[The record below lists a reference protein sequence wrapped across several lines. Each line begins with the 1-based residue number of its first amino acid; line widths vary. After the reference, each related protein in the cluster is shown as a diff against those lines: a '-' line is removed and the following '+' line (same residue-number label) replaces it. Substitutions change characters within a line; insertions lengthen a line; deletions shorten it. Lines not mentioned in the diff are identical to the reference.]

1 MPFKK
6 GDANINTK
14 GRLKGVGNKTTTEV
28 KTLLLRAFEENL
40 NEILSQQ
47 HKLTLN
53 ERITLNK
60 TILPYIL
67 PPEKVETTSLFKE
80 QPIFPDIQ
88 TFDVKDLFKIGEL

>member
-6 GDANINTK
+6 GDVNINTK

-28 KTLLLRAFEENL
+28 KTLLLSVFEENL

-47 HKLTLN
+47 HKLSLN
-53 ERITLNK
+53 ERIMLNK

-67 PPEKVETTSLFKE
+67 PPEKTDTTSLFIE
-80 QPIFPDIQ
+80 QPIFPDVDV
-88 TFDVKDLFKIGEL
+88 FDVKHLFKIGEL